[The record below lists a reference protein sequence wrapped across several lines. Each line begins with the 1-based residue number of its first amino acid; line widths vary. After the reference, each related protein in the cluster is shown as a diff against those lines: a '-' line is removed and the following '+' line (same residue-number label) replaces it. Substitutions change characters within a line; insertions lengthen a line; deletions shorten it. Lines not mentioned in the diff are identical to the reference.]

1 MAAFTR
7 FLESCLLIWSG
18 AFMLVLA
25 HSTAYWRFLNPKYDW
40 LTIVAG
46 TALILLGF
54 ASLFHR
60 SRRPRADEL
69 AALMVF
75 AALAGAAFAL
85 PNPFYDEPP
94 ATFTGAEAREEITP
108 RVTLGGR
115 EYVRI
120 NIAELLAHEG
130 RNTLSAGGRYALRG
144 RVARTPELDAAGYIA
159 VNRLLIACC
168 FADASGVGYL
178 VRVDTPQ
185 NFTPGQWVRV
195 AGTLRLLAES
205 HDTAGDNGSDN
216 GSKGARSL
224 ASFFAAA
231 QNPQA
236 DGQSGTDAG
245 TGFETGPGT
254 DSTDRDTGTDDAS
267 VLPDSPPGS
276 LPEPAPGLPSPAPGQ
291 PSAEGHISPGEAIP
305 GLPPTPGKAIRV
317 QGALSAILSDV
328 FILHADHAEIV
339 PVPDIPFIFDI
350 REQEP
355 YSY

>member
-25 HSTAYWRFLNPKYDW
+25 HSSAYWRFLNPKYDW

-46 TALILLGF
+46 AALVLLGF
-54 ASLFHR
+54 ACLFHR
-60 SRRPRADEL
+60 ARRPRADEL

-85 PNPFYDEPP
+85 PNPFFDEPP
-94 ATFTGAEAREEITP
+94 ATFTGAEAREEIAP
-108 RVTLGGR
+108 RITLGGR

-130 RNTLSAGGRYALRG
+130 RNTLTAGGRYALRG

-205 HDTAGDNGSDN
+205 HDTAADNGDN
-216 GSKGARSL
+216 GSKGASGL

-231 QNPQA
+231 QTPQA
-236 DGQSGTDAG
+236 DGQSGTGAG
-245 TGFETGPGT
+245 TGFETG
-254 DSTDRDTGTDDAS
+254 STDRGTGTADTS
-267 VLPDSPPGS
+267 VLPDSPIGS
-276 LPEPAPGLPSPAPGQ
+276 PTGSPFEPAPGLPP
-291 PSAEGHISPGEAIP
+291 AEGHIPPGEAIP

-328 FILHADHAEIV
+328 FMLHADHAEIV
-339 PVPDIPFIFDI
+339 PAPDIPFIFDI